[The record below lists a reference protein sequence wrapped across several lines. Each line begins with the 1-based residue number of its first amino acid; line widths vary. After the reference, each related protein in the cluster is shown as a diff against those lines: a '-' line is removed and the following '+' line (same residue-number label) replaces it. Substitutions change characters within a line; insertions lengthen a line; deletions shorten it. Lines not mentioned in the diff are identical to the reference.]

1 MKKLLP
7 LLLLFPA
14 AVVLAAALNVTWTNP
29 VQNTDNSAI
38 PASGP
43 GSIASTRIEY
53 GTCNGA
59 AFGTKLGEVVI
70 AGQAESGVL
79 PNLAPG
85 TYCARAFTKNTYGE
99 ESDTSG
105 VAQKVI
111 AAPKPKPPSGF
122 SWG

>member
-7 LLLLFPA
+7 FLFLGLTAIAMA
-14 AVVLAAALNVTWTNP
+14 ATVTVRWQNP
-29 VQNTDNSAI
+29 TQNTDDSAI

-53 GTCNGA
+53 GTCSGA
-59 AFGTKLGEVVI
+59 AFGTKLGEFIVT
-70 AGQAESGVL
+70 GQAEAGVS
-79 PNLAPG
+79 PDLAPG
-85 TYCARAFTKNTYGE
+85 TYCGRAYTKNTYGE
-99 ESDTSG
+99 ESGASN

-111 AAPKPKPPSGF
+111 SAPKPKAPSNF